1 MSQSIFK
8 MSSTGSNTGMQ
19 TSALLVNDTL
29 FQYVSHINQMLLQI
43 IHVMHFNLVHPLLN
57 YAPHLV
63 VN

>member
-8 MSSTGSNTGMQ
+8 MSSSGSNTGMQ

-43 IHVMHFNLVHPLLN
+43 IHFNLVHSLLN